1 MKLILNGGLAALT
14 GIAAPASVLAGLGQY
29 KKKYVVSPEEQPP
42 RGAYPGD
49 DLLPDEVSCLPQWL
63 AKSMLLPR
71 KFGPILT
78 N

>member
-49 DLLPDEVSCLPQWL
+49 DLLPDEDVML